1 MKAKEVIEA
10 VGIAKSFSYDGRNIV
25 LQASFYSQY
34 PLDYRIV
41 NVTPDKTQEYA
52 SVLNIDS
59 VISCN
64 SKALLDEL
72 AEEIYGDSLSPSFP
86 REWFVEDTAELVDFI
101 EKNLDDGTYSLGFY
115 IKQYISERDIS
126 IENFRQAFVRDID
139 EFSSFIE
146 NFLDVRRL
154 LNEEKEL

>member
-1 MKAKEVIEA
+1 MEDAA
-10 VGIAKSFSYDGRNIV
+10 
-25 LQASFYSQY
+25 
-34 PLDYRIV
+34 
-41 NVTPDKTQEYA
+41 
-52 SVLNIDS
+52 
-59 VISCN
+59 
-64 SKALLDEL
+64 EL
-72 AEEIYGDSLSPSFP
+72 A
-86 REWFVEDTAELVDFI
+86 DFI

-146 NFLDVRRL
+146 NFLDVRKL